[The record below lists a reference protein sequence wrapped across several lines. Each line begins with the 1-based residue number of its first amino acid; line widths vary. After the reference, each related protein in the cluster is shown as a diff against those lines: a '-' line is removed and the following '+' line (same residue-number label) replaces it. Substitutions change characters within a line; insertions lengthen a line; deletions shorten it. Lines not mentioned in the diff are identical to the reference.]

1 MKTKII
7 TQRRP
12 KSDASPVYPWLV
24 DYPSEPSKQ

>member
-12 KSDASPVYPWLV
+12 KSDTEPVYPWLV
-24 DYPSEPSKQ
+24 DCPPEVKK